1 MTDLKPCPLCGANM
15 LPESDGYEH
24 PADDTCPL
32 DSLYI
37 EARHVA
43 AWNTRAAI
51 EAPVQEPLRI
61 PSVMQHVPTFVSD
74 RTAAPPHWLTAPDE
88 TAALRRE
95 PQPDALAAE
104 RKLADDLIG
113 MVEGIDGAMNHGTW
127 RDDHGT
133 RLKDTPQW
141 VAFYIAAR
149 RKE

>member
-43 AWNTRAAI
+43 AWNTRAAT
-51 EAPVQEPLRI
+51 PQ
-61 PSVMQHVPTFVSD
+61 
-74 RTAAPPHWLTAPDE
+74 PDE
-88 TAALRRE
+88 TAALRAKLAEVERE
-95 PQPDALAAE
+95 RDGLLRAAHDNHEADMRAQRAEADRDEE
-104 RKLADDLIG
+104 RKLADDLATWIKAEAEDRG
-113 MVEGIDGAMNHGTW
+113 YADGEYPPERQCSGVIARH
-127 RDDHGT
+127 
-133 RLKDTPQW
+133 
-141 VAFYIAAR
+141 AAR